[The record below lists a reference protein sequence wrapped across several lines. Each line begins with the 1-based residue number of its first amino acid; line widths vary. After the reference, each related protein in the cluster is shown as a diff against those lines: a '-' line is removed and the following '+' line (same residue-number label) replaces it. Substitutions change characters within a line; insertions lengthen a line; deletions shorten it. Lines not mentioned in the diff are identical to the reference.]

1 MTDDDGAALFDVPEL
16 RLDAGRRGRCEAGL
30 MRSLAAAEEAG
41 KLIPEDAGMIG
52 AALVAARALDQAE
65 KFSGPKT
72 PYAIQAAMPSYME
85 ALHAL
90 RLPVKSAPV
99 PAAAPQ
105 VAQADPADWLG
116 DAFGIPGD

>member
-1 MTDDDGAALFDVPEL
+1 MSEALFGVEEL
-16 RLDAGRRGRCEAGL
+16 RFDPQRRGRAEAGL
-30 MRSLAAAEEAG
+30 MRALAAAEEAG

-65 KFSGPKT
+65 RAGGPKT

-90 RLPVKSAPV
+90 RIPVKTAPV
-99 PAAAPQ
+99 PPATTAAPTEGQ
-105 VAQADPADWLG
+105 TDTPDWLR
-116 DAFGIPGD
+116 DAFGTPGD

>member
-1 MTDDDGAALFDVPEL
+1 MTDALFDVPEL
-16 RLDAGRRGRCEAGL
+16 YLQPDGKGRTEAGL
-30 MRSLAAAEEAG
+30 MRALAAAEEAG

-90 RLPVKSAPV
+90 RLPVKVAPV
-99 PAAAPQ
+99 PPVVAPSSQ
-105 VAQADPADWLG
+105 PVTSDWLG
-116 DAFGIPGD
+116 DAFGTPGD

>member
-1 MTDDDGAALFDVPEL
+1 MTDDDATALFDIPEL
-16 RLDAGRRGRCEAGL
+16 RLDAGKRGRCEAGL
-30 MRSLAAAEEAG
+30 MRALAAAQDDG
-41 KLIPEDAGMIG
+41 KLLPEDAGMIG

-90 RLPVKSAPV
+90 RLPVKVAPV
-99 PAAAPQ
+99 PAPAVPTTAAT
-105 VAQADPADWLG
+105 DTSDWFR
-116 DAFGIPGD
+116 DAFGAPE

>member
-1 MTDDDGAALFDVPEL
+1 VSDDAHLFDVPEL
-16 RLDAGRRGRCEAGL
+16 ILEPAKRGRTEAGL
-30 MRSLAAAEEAG
+30 MCALAAAEEAG

-90 RLPVKSAPV
+90 RLPVRTAPV
-99 PAAAPQ
+99 PAVAPPTSGQ
-105 VAQADPADWLG
+105 PDSAKWFRDV
-116 DAFGIPGD
+116 FGSPE